1 MMIQGNRAYAHARKT
16 FAPADIATSF
26 GAAQFADFPHIFAV
40 NPKRRVGSILRDFAL
55 IAVSWTAFIG
65 IIFFPV
71 AQLIGLLACSLA
83 LFLLPNEQQ
92 KPLASARMRAS

>member
-1 MMIQGNRAYAHARKT
+1 MMIPGNRAYAHARKT

-26 GAAQFADFPHIFAV
+26 GATQFADFPHIFAV
-40 NPKRRVGSILRDFAL
+40 NSKRRIGSILRDFAL

-65 IIFFPV
+65 VIFFPV

-92 KPLASARMRAS
+92 KTPGAARARAS